1 MHKNPENKI
10 SQTAHKHYNQFI
22 RVINKALRWLQIAT
36 NTGKKTKVKKKS
48 NKDNNNYWISLQLMY
63 LKFNN
68 NNLHI
73 RK

>member
-36 NTGKKTKVKKKS
+36 NTGKKTKVKKSQIKIITTTGFHY
-48 NKDNNNYWISLQLMY
+48 NWCT
-63 LKFNN
+63 
-68 NNLHI
+68 
-73 RK
+73 